1 MNGGGK
7 PPPYDKEKG
16 IIYMYLHLGN
26 DHVVKKT
33 DIVGIFDLDNSSQS
47 KLTRDYLSRAEKEGR
62 MVIAS
67 GEELPKSFVVCR
79 GVDGGQV
86 VYLSLLN
93 SSTLLKRNENTGIE

>member
-1 MNGGGK
+1 
-7 PPPYDKEKG
+7 
-16 IIYMYLHLGN
+16 MYLHLGN

-33 DIVGIFDLDNSSQS
+33 DIVGIFDLDNTSQS
-47 KLTRDYLSRAEKEGR
+47 RQTRDFLSRAEKEGR

-79 GVDGGQV
+79 SPDGGQR

-93 SSTLLKRNENTGIE
+93 SSTLLKRSENIGIE

>member
-33 DIVGIFDLDNSSQS
+33 DIVGIFDITLPTHICSYVATSFCALVPYAFAD
-47 KLTRDYLSRAEKEGR
+47 R
-62 MVIAS
+62 
-67 GEELPKSFVVCR
+67 GEL
-79 GVDGGQV
+79 
-86 VYLSLLN
+86 
-93 SSTLLKRNENTGIE
+93 